1 MNTPIPFDVEV
12 LNIGGAMNL
21 TSGIFTTPRAGT
33 YSFSFIGYAHI
44 PGSSSKLALAVRMYL
59 NGNLIGSGLA
69 DDIGTVLQSE
79 TLSLQSTLNLQNGDQ
94 ISLQISYMDSGTYLH
109 DSSNHYNHFSGW
121 LLEENISQ
129 GLNSI

>member
-1 MNTPIPFDVEV
+1 MEV

-33 YSFSFIGYAHI
+33 YSFSFIGFAHI
-44 PGSSSKLALAVRMYL
+44 PGSSSKLGLAVRMYL

-69 DDIGTVLQSE
+69 DEAGTANQFE
-79 TLSLQSTLNLQNGDQ
+79 TLSLQSALNLQKGDQ
-94 ISLQISYMDSGTYLH
+94 ISLQINQMDTGTYLH

-129 GLNSI
+129 SLNIV

>member
-44 PGSSSKLALAVRMYL
+44 PGSSSALGLAVRMYL
-59 NGNLIGSGLA
+59 NGNLIGSGWA
-69 DDIGTVLQSE
+69 SDYSTVQQSE
-79 TLSLQSTLNLQNGDQ
+79 TLSLQSALNLQKGDQ
-94 ISLQISYMDSGTYLH
+94 ISLQINHMDTGTYLH

-129 GLNSI
+129 SLNIV

>member
-33 YSFSFIGYAHI
+33 SSFSFIGFAHI
-44 PGSSSKLALAVRMYL
+44 PGSSSKLGLAVRMYL

-69 DDIGTVLQSE
+69 DEAGTANQFE
-79 TLSLQSTLNLQNGDQ
+79 TLSLQSALNLQKGDQ
-94 ISLQISYMDSGTYLH
+94 ISLQINQMDTGTYLH
-109 DSSNHYNHFSGW
+109 DSSNHYNHLVAGYWRKTFPS
-121 LLEENISQ
+121 L
-129 GLNSI
+129 

>member
-1 MNTPIPFDVEV
+1 
-12 LNIGGAMNL
+12 MNL

-33 YSFSFIGYAHI
+33 YSFSFIGFAHI
-44 PGSSSKLALAVRMYL
+44 PGSSSKLGLAVRMYL

-69 DDIGTVLQSE
+69 DEAGTANQFE
-79 TLSLQSTLNLQNGDQ
+79 TLSLQSALNLQKGDQ
-94 ISLQISYMDSGTYLH
+94 ISLQINQMDTGTYLH

-129 GLNSI
+129 SLNIV

>member
-33 YSFSFIGYAHI
+33 YSFSFIGFAHI
-44 PGSSSKLALAVRMYL
+44 PGSSSKLGLAVRMYL

-69 DDIGTVLQSE
+69 DEAGTANQFE
-79 TLSLQSTLNLQNGDQ
+79 TLSLQSALNLQKGDQ
-94 ISLQISYMDSGTYLH
+94 ISLQINQMDTGTYLH

-129 GLNSI
+129 SLNIV